1 MKHVAQLHAC
11 THDWFVLLSG
21 NRLAL
26 RQQKSLRY
34 SPNRHML
41 VFRGIK
47 ERENHEST
55 NQASGIW
62 SSILLSG
69 SRRQRVCGVFRVIAV
84 ALAAIVGGAVPCS
97 AAGLMIEA
105 PNLTATPGSSGS
117 FDLLLVNT
125 NPTGGTSYD
134 VSSDQFVLSLSGPL
148 GITFTG
154 VSIATDPVAA
164 PYIFVSSGT
173 TQPGGPPLSTDTFPN
188 TTFTGADTEFATS
201 GLPNSEP
208 GRDLRPRSRFLR
220 GELLHP
226 QRHRH
231 DHDRPIPCQL
241 AHGSGRQPDLF
252 RDHQWLDRGR
262 MFPNPGR

>member
-1 MKHVAQLHAC
+1 MKLR
-11 THDWFVLLSG
+11 TRRPESG
-21 NRLAL
+21 R
-26 RQQKSLRY
+26 RSC
-34 SPNRHML
+34 S
-41 VFRGIK
+41 
-47 ERENHEST
+47 
-55 NQASGIW
+55 
-62 SSILLSG
+62 SG
-69 SRRQRVCGVFRVIAV
+69 SCWRWVCGLFRVIAV

-97 AAGLMIEA
+97 AGGLVIEA

-125 NPTGGTSYD
+125 NLTGGTSYD

-188 TTFTGADTEFATS
+188 TQFTGADPEFATS

-231 DHDRPIPCQL
+231 DHDRAIPDQL
-241 AHGSGRQPDLF
+241 AHDGGWHPDLF
-252 RDHQWLDRGR
+252 RDHQWLDRGGTVVPEPSALTQASTAVLIGLGLVWR
-262 MFPNPGR
+262 RRRVRQET